1 MFSYS
6 PGVSPA
12 AVRLILESGTGY
24 QANGLVSIS
33 GSMDYVLPLSIVN
46 FSFFRGFFDLF
57 PFIFNSL
64 LLPFAR
70 YLHFMPEE

>member
-1 MFSYS
+1 
-6 PGVSPA
+6 
-12 AVRLILESGTGY
+12 
-24 QANGLVSIS
+24 
-33 GSMDYVLPLSIVN
+33 MDYVLPLSIVN